1 MFSIPKFTS
10 FTELLVGV
18 IGSFPFWAV
27 VLLNVLSSFFFFSFF
42 RLAGFVDKGKV
53 NETKGIIHGL
63 LRIFLVE
70 TKP

>member
-1 MFSIPKFTS
+1 VFFIPKFTS
-10 FTELLVGV
+10 FTELLVRV

-27 VLLNVLSSFFFFSFF
+27 VLLNVLSSFF
-42 RLAGFVDKGKV
+42 RHADFVNKGKV

-70 TKP
+70 LNLKGC